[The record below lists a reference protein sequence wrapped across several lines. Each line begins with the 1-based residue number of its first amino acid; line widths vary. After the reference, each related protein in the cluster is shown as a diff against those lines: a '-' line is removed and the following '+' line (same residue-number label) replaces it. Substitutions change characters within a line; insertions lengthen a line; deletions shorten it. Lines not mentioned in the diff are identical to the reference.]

1 MRDPLA
7 EPSDLIRSVSR
18 ALRVLEAVGRSPR
31 GLTVK
36 QIARRCELTVATT
49 YHLVRTLA
57 YEGYVIRRE
66 DGTYVVGLEIAD
78 RFRELVTAF
87 RGPLEV
93 GECMRRFAADTGY
106 SHYLGRF
113 VGNRVAVTAV
123 AEGPKSPYIEELVP
137 GFDEAAHATALG
149 KGLLATLSSEQRTR
163 FLRDAG
169 MRPYTTATLTTPEA
183 FDADLAAGEKR
194 GMQLEIGQYRPGL
207 ACASVLVTGDR
218 DAERRVV
225 LACAMPA
232 AELMTSARVVRT
244 KLLIAARSIADLL
257 DNGELPGPV
266 AL

>member
-78 RFRELVTAF
+78 RFRELVVAF
-87 RGPLEV
+87 RGPTGV
-93 GECMRRFAADTGY
+93 GECLRRAAVDTGY
-106 SHYLGRF
+106 SHYVGRF
-113 VGNRVAVTAV
+113 VGNRVAITAV
-123 AEGPKSPYIEELVP
+123 AEGPRSPYTEELVP
-137 GFDEAAHATALG
+137 GFDEAAHATAMG
-149 KGLLATLSSEQRTR
+149 KALLATLTADQRSR
-163 FLRDAG
+163 FLKEAG
-169 MRPYTTATLTTPEA
+169 MRPYTPATLTSMDA
-183 FDADLAAGEKR
+183 FDADLAAGDKR
-194 GMQLEIGQYRPGL
+194 GMQIEIGQYRPGL
-207 ACASVLVTGDR
+207 ACASVLVNADR
-218 DAERRVV
+218 DVERRVV
-225 LACAMPA
+225 LACSMPA

-244 KLLIAARSIADLL
+244 KLLVTARGLADLL
-257 DNGELPGPV
+257 DNGEP
-266 AL
+266 AAAT